1 MTTSASTNPTMDEG
15 DRVFEKLFNLKMDH
29 VDLSDRNQLFKMIHN
44 VPKETMLKL
53 LLGDEY
59 NEKCDGDKSDYEAS
73 EWRSKAETTMMDGK
87 MDCNRFSR
95 ESLFRSLICYNRAI
109 TYAEWNEET
118 KTQDDQ
124 NIESELSLAFAGR
137 SNIYFELEQRQFA
150 IDDLER
156 AIINGRSTSNVAKHS
171 FQLLNLLAVN
181 KDSMISNSKRLLK
194 LIETIRNQFQCT
206 PEQMSHLASI
216 EDQLEN
222 HCNLRALNTINY
234 GKPKVKKVLDS
245 SSMPMIVRRD
255 RPLMERFF
263 SLQTTEGGVLA
274 ESILLDEKSNEKLNL
289 ANNVECSKLLIVERS
304 FSHVPTFEPI
314 PFHSHCSSCLLPL
327 QFVAPIPC
335 RQCTMEM
342 YCTDLCRQQSWT
354 DYHQYECGPSNR
366 SIWARMDMLSRLTTR
381 TLLRFGSISN
391 HTIDFTREFLL
402 DTNNRFN
409 QDISNPTRLFDTK
422 ATFQYRLICE
432 WFLKQIKSEPK
443 LLVVQSEKFNDL
455 LGQAYGVFY
464 IINNARDQDSAHSS
478 LITPDYLAN
487 LLHGIMLCIRMHDL
501 AIERQIAMHIQECFA
516 ISVDDDDDVVDDE
529 RSKLENEEVKVNVEE
544 KIDVEEHGRTRTIA
558 IALYPTNIFLYSW
571 IGQRTSCSLPT
582 APAPASANVMPI
594 FNGTFRAIRAIKD
607 IFKGDFIRMDFSQHL
622 PLLSSHHHHHHRHQR
637 TIERLAKEYF
647 FWQDPISESV
657 SSNDIKQDQ
666 LIAELNYVAKCM
678 NESND
683 SPKRL
688 QLLVRLCRLQFD
700 LFLNKELP
708 HKETIMT
715 AKNCLIN
722 CSQALNKLELKKFPF
737 QTYREMMKS
746 IGTMSEYSL
755 EKLVTF
761 ESIPLLAELEQ
772 MMIAANMFIEKF
784 A

>member
-1 MTTSASTNPTMDEG
+1 
-15 DRVFEKLFNLKMDH
+15 
-29 VDLSDRNQLFKMIHN
+29 
-44 VPKETMLKL
+44 
-53 LLGDEY
+53 
-59 NEKCDGDKSDYEAS
+59 
-73 EWRSKAETTMMDGK
+73 
-87 MDCNRFSR
+87 
-95 ESLFRSLICYNRAI
+95 
-109 TYAEWNEET
+109 
-118 KTQDDQ
+118 
-124 NIESELSLAFAGR
+124 
-137 SNIYFELEQRQFA
+137 
-150 IDDLER
+150 
-156 AIINGRSTSNVAKHS
+156 
-171 FQLLNLLAVN
+171 
-181 KDSMISNSKRLLK
+181 MISNSKRLLK

-245 SSMPMIVRRD
+245 SSMPMIVRKD

-409 QDISNPTRLFDTK
+409 QDISNPTRLLDTK

-432 WFLKQIKSEPK
+432 WFLKQIKSEPQ

-464 IINNARDQDSAHSS
+464 IINNAR
-478 LITPDYLAN
+478 
-487 LLHGIMLCIRMHDL
+487 
-501 AIERQIAMHIQECFA
+501 
-516 ISVDDDDDVVDDE
+516 
-529 RSKLENEEVKVNVEE
+529 
-544 KIDVEEHGRTRTIA
+544 
-558 IALYPTNIFLYSW
+558 
-571 IGQRTSCSLPT
+571 
-582 APAPASANVMPI
+582 
-594 FNGTFRAIRAIKD
+594 
-607 IFKGDFIRMDFSQHL
+607 
-622 PLLSSHHHHHHRHQR
+622 
-637 TIERLAKEYF
+637 
-647 FWQDPISESV
+647 
-657 SSNDIKQDQ
+657 
-666 LIAELNYVAKCM
+666 
-678 NESND
+678 
-683 SPKRL
+683 
-688 QLLVRLCRLQFD
+688 
-700 LFLNKELP
+700 
-708 HKETIMT
+708 
-715 AKNCLIN
+715 
-722 CSQALNKLELKKFPF
+722 
-737 QTYREMMKS
+737 
-746 IGTMSEYSL
+746 
-755 EKLVTF
+755 
-761 ESIPLLAELEQ
+761 
-772 MMIAANMFIEKF
+772 
-784 A
+784 